1 MCLLLQARFI
11 RHRNDDKFLDWAK
24 KAIQAASNA
33 TMRGIFITAYA
44 SEINNNELAEK
55 YLHHLGTTSPNFI
68 KDILDDGNIVFSEQQ
83 SNERLVNGRK
93 IYITTLS

>member
-1 MCLLLQARFI
+1 MCRLLQARFI

-24 KAIQAASNA
+24 KAIQAASNL

-44 SEINNNELAEK
+44 SEINNNESAEK
-55 YLHHLGTTSPNFI
+55 YFHHLGTTSPNFI

-83 SNERLVNGRK
+83 SNKRLVNGLK
-93 IYITTLS
+93 VFLSTLS